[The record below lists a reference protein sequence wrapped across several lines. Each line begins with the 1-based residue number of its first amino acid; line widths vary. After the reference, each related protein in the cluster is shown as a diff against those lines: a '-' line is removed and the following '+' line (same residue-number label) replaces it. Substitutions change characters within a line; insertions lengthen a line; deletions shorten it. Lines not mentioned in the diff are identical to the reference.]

1 MIDKLIS
8 NNDKVMSRNVNLISK
23 NDKMM
28 WIYDLFFYLATIW
41 FRKTSRWCEKGI
53 IILIL
58 FILKKILVKIK
69 KNKRTIVK
77 RIIGKPGDIIKIDK
91 FVYVN
96 GQQFDEIET
105 DDEENK
111 HKEII
116 LKNNQ
121 YFVLGDNRANSIDS
135 RNKEIGIIQY
145 KEILGKVIE
154 KNGM

>member
-1 MIDKLIS
+1 MIKDNSKKFILRIIIIGCVIFIVNLFFFQIVFVDGIS
-8 NNDKVMSRNVNLISK
+8 MEPTLNDKDIVVI
-23 NDKMM
+23 
-28 WIYDLFFYLATIW
+28 
-41 FRKTSRWCEKGI
+41 
-53 IILIL
+53 
-58 FILKKILVKIK
+58 KKINIKPERNDIVVIK
-69 KNKRTIVK
+69 KNKRIIVK

-154 KNGM
+154 KNGR

>member
-1 MIDKLIS
+1 MIKDNGKKFILRIIIIGCVIFIVNLFFFQIVFVDGIS
-8 NNDKVMSRNVNLISK
+8 MVPTLNDKDIVVI
-23 NDKMM
+23 
-28 WIYDLFFYLATIW
+28 
-41 FRKTSRWCEKGI
+41 
-53 IILIL
+53 
-58 FILKKILVKIK
+58 KKINIKPERNDIVVIK

>member
-1 MIDKLIS
+1 MIKDNGKKFILRIVIIGCVIFIVNLFFFQIVFVDGIS
-8 NNDKVMSRNVNLISK
+8 MVPTLNDKDIVVI
-23 NDKMM
+23 
-28 WIYDLFFYLATIW
+28 
-41 FRKTSRWCEKGI
+41 
-53 IILIL
+53 
-58 FILKKILVKIK
+58 KKINIKPERNDIVVIK

>member
-1 MIDKLIS
+1 MIKDNGKKFILRIIIIGCVIFIVNLFFFQIVFVDGIS
-8 NNDKVMSRNVNLISK
+8 MVPTLNDKDIVVI
-23 NDKMM
+23 
-28 WIYDLFFYLATIW
+28 
-41 FRKTSRWCEKGI
+41 
-53 IILIL
+53 
-58 FILKKILVKIK
+58 KKINIKPERNDIVVIK
-69 KNKRTIVK
+69 KNKRKIVK

-111 HKEII
+111 HKDII

>member
-1 MIDKLIS
+1 MIIDNGKKFILRIIIIGCVIFIVNLFFFQIVFVDGIS
-8 NNDKVMSRNVNLISK
+8 MVPTLNDKDIVVI
-23 NDKMM
+23 
-28 WIYDLFFYLATIW
+28 
-41 FRKTSRWCEKGI
+41 
-53 IILIL
+53 
-58 FILKKILVKIK
+58 KKINIKPERNDIVVIK